1 MVNQAKFCD
10 VQSKMTT
17 FVLTVFFTEKGL
29 YFFVN
34 KSFKE
39 VYKMKCL
46 SLFVFLLSSSFVV
59 CDETKAEHE
68 NFKRLFQEK
77 RLYQLGAVKQL
88 QNLDPGKQTKML
100 DAMIV
105 QMLSVLTKSRS
116 KLLEGGYEVEG
127 GGLPEDEK
135 LKEALALVVEN
146 TCLASDLLLRF
157 PHFLHKKLRDMPE
170 LDSTYKWALGFTQEM
185 AESLLDS
192 SASKL
197 MDLALQEMGLIE
209 RSEDYVN
216 PYKKEST
223 EKGGEPKKLKFT
235 DPPQAK
241 KKEKKKLPKGPR
253 LARSDL

>member
-1 MVNQAKFCD
+1 MKFL
-10 VQSKMTT
+10 SI
-17 FVLTVFFTEKGL
+17 FVV
-29 YFFVN
+29 
-34 KSFKE
+34 
-39 VYKMKCL
+39 
-46 SLFVFLLSSSFVV
+46 LLSSSFVI
-59 CDETKAEHE
+59 CDENNAEHE

-88 QNLDPGKQTKML
+88 QNLDPDKQTKML

-105 QMLSVLTKSRS
+105 QMQTVLVKSRN

-127 GGLPEDEK
+127 GGLPGDET

-157 PHFLHKKLRDMPE
+157 PHFMHNKLREMPE

-192 SASKL
+192 SAAKL
-197 MDLALQEMGLIE
+197 MNLALQEMGLIE

-216 PYKKEST
+216 PYKKEPAGKS
-223 EKGGEPKKLKFT
+223 GEAKKLKFA